1 MRVGLV
7 SFSGSPE
14 SPELIRPDGHVPAL
28 ATALAEQGDQVV
40 VYARR
45 QEGAENRPGEAAYR
59 TVELPAGP
67 PAALSEADA
76 ITHLGAFVHELGRE
90 LSRSAPDVVHSHT
103 WLAGLA
109 THLAARS
116 HSVPIAHTC
125 HRLQLDNHAAPT
137 RRRVPNSQIRAER
150 AVAQHADRIIALSHA
165 EQDLLARIG
174 VPSERVTVVP
184 PGVDTDRL
192 NPDGPA
198 DERRMPHRL
207 VLFGPLGAAAA
218 TVSALAGLTDTELVI
233 VDASAEPGEP
243 APRDTEKLR
252 RLAAELDV
260 AGRIRLAGWSGLEQR
275 ASLLRSSDLALS
287 FASADRCETGHL
299 EAMACAVPVVAC
311 TPESADAVV
320 DGVNGIHLIDPEPRQ
335 LARSLRELL
344 DSPTLRQGMGM
355 AARDR
360 ATGRYSWER
369 IATETAQVYREL
381 VGVDAEIEPA
391 IEAEANDGD
400 STPASRGFDQGESG
414 IRPGD
419 GPLPRPK
426 AEHTIQA
433 AR

>member
-45 QEGAENRPGEAAYR
+45 QEGAQGRPGEAAYR

-67 PAALSEADA
+67 PTALSEADA

-90 LSRSAPDVVHSHT
+90 LSRLAPDVVHSHT

-137 RRRVPNSQIRAER
+137 QRRVPNSQIRAER
-150 AVAQHADRIIALSHA
+150 AVAQHADRVIALSQA

-198 DERRMPHRL
+198 DERRMAHRL

-218 TVSALAGLTDTELVI
+218 TVGALAGLTDTELVI
-233 VDASAEPGEP
+233 VDASTPGEP
-243 APRDTEKLR
+243 ASRDTEKLR
-252 RLAAELDV
+252 RLAADLDV
-260 AGRIRLAGWSGLEQR
+260 AGRIRLAGRSGLEQR
-275 ASLLRSSDLALS
+275 ASLLRSADLALS

-320 DGVNGIHLIDPEPRQ
+320 DGVNGIHLIDAEPRR

-344 DSPTLRQGMGM
+344 DSPTQRQGMGM

-360 ATGRYSWER
+360 ATGRYSWDR

-391 IEAEANDGD
+391 IGAEANDG
-400 STPASRGFDQGESG
+400 SL
-414 IRPGD
+414 
-419 GPLPRPK
+419 PLPR